1 MRLADAKKTIKLLG
15 LEKVTYGIKNIR
27 TLDESKTVQ
36 FEERELLEFVV
47 DMVRSGYKKYGACYR
62 FNAIMKHKDGC
73 YSVYYN
79 DYQGICKLEKI
90 DDISKMQKVTQMM
103 KRQCYILLVE
113 QNNGLYELAV

>member
-1 MRLADAKKTIKLLG
+1 MRLADAKRTIKLLG

-27 TLDESKTVQ
+27 TLDGSKTVQ

-47 DMVRSGYKKYGACYR
+47 DMVRSGYKKYGSCYR